1 MFFMTR
7 EFDPKKSYLTLKA
20 HEKMIAYVGFRFQSS
35 SEDNEKEGI
44 VKISGN
50 YHPYGGGHLTLTFI
64 VDTAGD
70 EALKVRLNDI
80 FNNLTDAAIRPE
92 LGKSFEKIVKVS
104 LDSLAHIQDW
114 YVEEINIHFRSMQE
128 RENVLV
134 EAMLLP
140 ALQNALGFAF
150 NSVEWWPEGLKHQ
163 PISGDDIAE
172 HPSLKALIKKWF
184 SFK

>member
-1 MFFMTR
+1 MTR

-20 HEKMIAYVGFRFQSS
+20 HEKMIAYVSFRFQSDA
-35 SEDNEKEGI
+35 EDTVKEGV
-44 VKISGN
+44 VKISEH
-50 YHPYGGGHLTLTFI
+50 YRPYGGGQLTLTFI

-70 EALKVRLNDI
+70 EALKVRLNEI
-80 FNNLTDAAIRPE
+80 FKNLTDASVRTK

-114 YVEEINIHFRSMQE
+114 YVEEVNIHFRSIKE

-134 EAMLLP
+134 ESMLLP
-140 ALQNALGFAF
+140 ALESALHFSF
-150 NSVEWWPEGLKHQ
+150 NSVEWWPENLAQ
-163 PISGDDIAE
+163 RSLSGEDIAE
-172 HPSLKALIKKWF
+172 HPSLKALFKKWF